1 MKQTFDSEYHGPF
14 CENGIQKSNKF
25 IKIQIFYWTKQWIVM
40 GTCCKLDADIKK
52 NVQINTQH
60 NLQFKHLFENLISI
74 YENIK
79 DFLCLKVSSVI
90 DN

>member
-1 MKQTFDSEYHGPF
+1 
-14 CENGIQKSNKF
+14 
-25 IKIQIFYWTKQWIVM
+25 M
-40 GTCCKLDADIKK
+40 GTCCRLDADIKK